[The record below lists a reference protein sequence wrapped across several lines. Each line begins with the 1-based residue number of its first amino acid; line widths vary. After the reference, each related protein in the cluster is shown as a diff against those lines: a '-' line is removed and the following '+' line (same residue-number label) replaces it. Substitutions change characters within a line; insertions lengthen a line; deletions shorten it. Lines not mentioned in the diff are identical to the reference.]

1 MKLYHYTSVPLAGV
15 IFNTELKGSPYRT
28 QDGRTVGPCVWLTTS
43 PSPLGHGLLTGEKLT
58 PSNVEYLKRIGRPPK
73 NLTTHKKTLVR
84 IQIESESLSK
94 WALESSTPSGLIP
107 YVKFSKLLG
116 ESKLWRKSMGLSC
129 YYDLKALSDEELVRH
144 YKKTKTMEET
154 WWLNFDSIP
163 AELIEAVAFQTQ
175 SGYVPYDFEE
185 HGRAQFE
192 DSGLYVAPKPLLDE
206 FHELCPPLNRFD
218 TPQAT
223 VFCASADS
231 RPTVAFQARG
241 AAWDID
247 LEALTISTRIGP
259 LPSNIS
265 EIVGWVDRH
274 RNTLLGL
281 WPAAVDT
288 YNRYYPDLPAE
299 LPSKAI

>member
-1 MKLYHYTSVPLAGV
+1 APGHA
-15 IFNTELKGSPYRT
+15 F
-28 QDGRTVGPCVWLTTS
+28 
-43 PSPLGHGLLTGEKLT
+43 LGKTGEATTILT
-58 PSNVEYLKRIGRPPK
+58 PGDLRRIGRPPK
-73 NLTTHKKTLVR
+73 NLTTHKKTLMR

-94 WALESSTPSGLIP
+94 WAVESFTPSGLIP

-129 YYDLKALSDEELVRH
+129 YYDLNALSDEELLRH

-163 AELIEAVAFQTQ
+163 AELIEAVAFQTP
-175 SGYVPYDFEE
+175 SAAFVPYDFEE

-192 DSGLYVAPKPLLDE
+192 DSGLYVASKPLLDE

-218 TPQAT
+218 TPQAA
-223 VFCASADS
+223 VFCAAADS

-265 EIVGWVDRH
+265 EIVDWVDRH

-288 YNRYYPDLPAE
+288 YNRYYPDRPAE